1 MSAAAAPHHTP
12 PGTGSRARRRLRAK
26 GARCAGDAF
35 RTLYRDHAGA
45 LLAYA
50 ECHACDRTA
59 AEDALQ
65 ETFRRAWHDLPPLLA
80 DDRPA
85 GPWLL
90 QVLRRVLDEA
100 AEASRGRR
108 VRLVEDTLP
117 VQKPG
122 AGHEAAFA
130 QQLLAEA
137 MERLAPPHR
146 EMLVDTYFRDLPPA
160 HLAAAAGL
168 PVGVVRSRL
177 HQALTALGQQLTDT
191 MSAAHPQAAAVP
203 PDAPPT
209 TTDPRPETHVAPRDR
224 WSW

>member
-1 MSAAAAPHHTP
+1 MSAAAPHHTL
-12 PGTGSRARRRLRAK
+12 PGTGSRVGRLLRPK

-50 ECHACDRTA
+50 ERHAGDRTA

-65 ETFRRAWHDLPPLLA
+65 ETFRRAWRDLPPLLA
-80 DDRPA
+80 DHRPA

-108 VRLVEDTLP
+108 MRLVEDTLAA
-117 VQKPG
+117 QKPG

-137 MERLAPPHR
+137 MARLAPPHR

-177 HQALTALGQQLTDT
+177 HQALTALGQQLTGT
-191 MSAAHPQAAAVP
+191 TPAAHPRAATVP

-209 TTDPRPETHVAPRDR
+209 TTDPRRDMPAAPRDR
-224 WSW
+224 SSR

>member
-1 MSAAAAPHHTP
+1 MSAAAPHHTL
-12 PGTGSRARRRLRAK
+12 PGTASRAGVRLRPK
-26 GARCAGDAF
+26 GAPCAGDAF

-50 ECHACDRTA
+50 ERHACDRTA

-65 ETFRRAWHDLPPLLA
+65 ETFRRAWLDLPPLLA

-108 VRLVEDTLP
+108 VRLVEDTFP
-117 VQKPG
+117 VQHPG
-122 AGHEAAFA
+122 ADHDAAFA

-137 MERLAPPHR
+137 MGRLAAPHR

-177 HQALTALGQQLTDT
+177 HQALTALSQQLTDT
-191 MSAAHPQAAAVP
+191 VPAAPPQAAAA
-203 PDAPPT
+203 APT
-209 TTDPRPETHVAPRDR
+209 IRSRGSFQWLFPR
-224 WSW
+224 

>member
-1 MSAAAAPHHTP
+1 MSAAPHPTL
-12 PGTGSRARRRLRAK
+12 PGTGSRAGRRLRPK
-26 GARCAGDAF
+26 GVRRAGDAF
-35 RTLYRDHAGA
+35 RTLYRDHAGT

-50 ECHACDRTA
+50 ERHACDRPA

-65 ETFRRAWHDLPPLLA
+65 ETFRRAWRDLPPLLA

-90 QVLRRVLDEA
+90 QVLRQVLDDA
-100 AEASRGRR
+100 AEASRDCQM
-108 VRLVEDTLP
+108 RLVEDTLP

-177 HQALTALGQQLTDT
+177 HQALTALSLQLTDT
-191 MSAAHPQAAAVP
+191 MSAAHPEAADMP
-203 PDAPPT
+203 PNAPST
-209 TTDPRPETHVAPRDR
+209 TTDPRREAHAAPRDR
-224 WSW
+224 SSR